1 MPTELGA
8 LSGIVMAGLGGGLD
22 PELVVGDVV
31 VDAESDSRIAQEL
44 PYRKV
49 RMHTAQEIVGTP
61 AEREKLF
68 RASGAGVVEMEN
80 ELVRELAKR
89 LGVAYVGI
97 RAISDAAGDAL
108 NPALVRVVDEVGRV
122 KVGALAR
129 ELAKRPGMVGE
140 LNRVRKQ
147 AGLAVAN
154 LAQALRCVVEKFPS

>member
-49 RMHTAQEIVGTP
+49 RMHTARNLVSLP
-61 AEREKLF
+61 AERERLF
-68 RASGAGVVEMEN
+68 RETGAGVVEMEN
-80 ELVRELAKR
+80 ELVRELAGK

-108 NPALVRVVDEVGRV
+108 NPALVRMVDDVGRV
-122 KVGALAR
+122 KVGTLAR
-129 ELAKRPGMVGE
+129 ELVRRPGMVGE
-140 LNRVRKQ
+140 LSRVRKQ
-147 AGLAVAN
+147 AGLAVTA
-154 LAQALRCVVEKFPS
+154 LADAVRKISELSC